1 MSLRMLSL
9 HRSISG
15 PHLYPLWHKAK
26 RKQTVCLAQHPGFLF
41 AEVMEIRD
49 SGLAH
54 LKQLQGTGLSVF
66 LGPCV
71 SDHSTAQDVKDAGVL
86 GAFRALLCASW
97 NRNKIFFWSKTLHR
111 GTCWIQR
118 TCKNLIPPFIH
129 FLCQSV
135 YNFLPSPEPLER
147 VLHEDKTYWTQH
159 IKAMCHGDW
168 MVSMWQTGNSV

>member
-26 RKQTVCLAQHPGFLF
+26 RKQTVCPAQHPGFLF

-97 NRNKIFFWSKTLHR
+97 NRNKIFFWSKTLHG

-118 TCKNLIPPFIH
+118 TCKNLIQPVSFVKVHTIFYH
-129 FLCQSV
+129 HLRLWKEFSM
-135 YNFLPSPEPLER
+135 R
-147 VLHEDKTYWTQH
+147 
-159 IKAMCHGDW
+159 IKPTEHNT
-168 MVSMWQTGNSV
+168 SK

>member
-15 PHLYPLWHKAK
+15 PHLYPLWHKTK
-26 RKQTVCLAQHPGFLF
+26 RKQTVCPAQHPGFLF

-86 GAFRALLCASW
+86 EPLGHYCAPPETGIKYSYGAKPCMEEYAEFNGRA
-97 NRNKIFFWSKTLHR
+97 KTSFSR
-111 GTCWIQR
+111 F
-118 TCKNLIPPFIH
+118 P
-129 FLCQSV
+129 CQSV
-135 YNFLPSPEPLER
+135 HNFLPSPEALER
-147 VLHEDKTYWTQH
+147 VLHENKTYWTQH
-159 IKAMCHGDW
+159 IKVMCKGDW
-168 MVSMWQTGNSV
+168 MVSAWRTGNSV